1 LKKVIFY
8 NLIIV
13 ISLILF
19 LEICLR
25 IFSSINVQGFDRSL
39 FNFDTVTL
47 THNKNTMSDVMAKK
61 VFTDNYGFRVPKK
74 NYKYKDSEN
83 SSLIMGDSVSFGV
96 GALEEDTFVGLL
108 RRELNHINFYNS
120 SVAGHTI
127 ESYKNL
133 LKIYEEDLEFNNI
146 IIFYCLNDIISDPGV
161 VQSKDITHNS
171 FLKEINIF
179 LRNKSFLFIYFKS
192 VVTITQKRYFDYI
205 SPAYKDQ
212 ASLKYLKNQI
222 LSINN
227 FSISKNK
234 KLYFVVLPYEF
245 QTRDKNCNNKYLF
258 PQNELAKIFN
268 NNQIMFYD
276 FSKDFCD
283 HPESEKLFLK
293 FDAMHLS
300 DNGHHFVFDL
310 IRNAQLIK

>member
-1 LKKVIFY
+1 MKKIIFY
-8 NLIIV
+8 NFVIV

-19 LEICLR
+19 LEICVR
-25 IFSSINVQGFDRSL
+25 IFSSISEQGFDRSL
-39 FNFDTVTL
+39 YNFNTDTL
-47 THNKNTMSDVMAKK
+47 THNKNTKSDVMAKK

-74 NYKYKDSEN
+74 NYTYKDNETST
-83 SSLIMGDSVSFGV
+83 LIMGDSVSFGV
-96 GALEEDTFVGLL
+96 GALEEDTFIGLL
-108 RRELNHINFYNS
+108 RREFNNINFYNS

-133 LKIYEEDLEFNNI
+133 LKIYEEDLEFDSI
-146 IIFYCLNDIISDPGV
+146 IIFYCLNDIISDSGV
-161 VQSKDITHNS
+161 VQRKDITQNS

-205 SPAYKDQ
+205 SPIYKDQ
-212 ASLKYLKNQI
+212 ASLKNLKNQI

-227 FSISKNK
+227 FSILKNK
-234 KLYFVVLPYEF
+234 KLHFVVLPYEF
-245 QTRDKNCNNKYLF
+245 QTRDRNCNDKYLF

-276 FSKDFCD
+276 FSKNFCD

-300 DNGHHFVFDL
+300 DIGHHFVSDL
-310 IRNAQLIK
+310 IQDAQLIK